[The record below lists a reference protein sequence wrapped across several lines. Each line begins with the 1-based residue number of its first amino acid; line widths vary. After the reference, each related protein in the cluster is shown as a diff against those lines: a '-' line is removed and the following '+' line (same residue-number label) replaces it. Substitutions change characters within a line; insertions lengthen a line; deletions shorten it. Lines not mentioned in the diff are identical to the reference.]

1 MSYKNI
7 LWKLLISIKWQTL
20 RKVYRVFNSGVLQMS
35 LSKVKITSL

>member
-20 RKVYRVFNSGVLQMS
+20 RKVYRVLNCAVLQMS

>member
-20 RKVYRVFNSGVLQMS
+20 RKVYRVFNSAVLQMS
-35 LSKVKITSL
+35 LPMVKITSL